1 VRRLGGESFRYLPLR
16 WLFKRRK
23 GKSKVEEK
31 PYLWMVDFT
40 PQRDWIERRGLLLW
54 LAFFFSEIGAGI
66 YLVSLFLG
74 IRAGSLIGWLTCA
87 LLGGGLHLAYLGKPE
102 RVWRAILRP
111 QASEIS
117 RGTILLAL
125 FLMLGAF
132 QQASSLGFFRSLP
145 WPINSLYFKIV
156 MSVLGFFV
164 ITHGFMTLNV
174 ISALPFW
181 NSATVPLLS
190 LASGIWLGTQMVTAL
205 SLGIHQNHIFA
216 TLEPVARW
224 SLFSYVFL
232 AIFYLWNAKHSSLAA
247 QESLRLLTKGELA
260 PLFYVGVLL
269 IDLLIPT
276 IITILI
282 YAEPTDLRHDL
293 LYLRVGCAFF
303 GDLFLR
309 YCILKAA
316 RYFPLI
322 GTNVISGMRRTVW

>member
-1 VRRLGGESFRYLPLR
+1 
-16 WLFKRRK
+16 
-23 GKSKVEEK
+23 
-31 PYLWMVDFT
+31 MMDFT
-40 PQRDWIERRGLLLW
+40 PQREWIDRQGLLLW

-74 IRAGSLIGWLTCA
+74 FQAGSLIGWLACA

-102 RVWRAILRP
+102 RIWRAILRP
-111 QASEIS
+111 QTSEIS
-117 RGTILLAL
+117 RGTILLTL
-125 FLMLGAF
+125 FLILGAF
-132 QQASSLGFFRSLP
+132 QLAPHLGFFSSLR
-145 WPINSLYFKIV
+145 WASSSLFFKIV

-181 NSATVPLLS
+181 NSATVPVVS
-190 LASGIWLGTQMVTAL
+190 LASGIWLGTQMVTGL
-205 SLGIHQNHIFA
+205 GLGIHQNEIFA
-216 TLEPVARW
+216 TLEPMARW
-224 SLFSYVFL
+224 SFFSYVFL
-232 AIFYLWNAKHSSLAA
+232 VIFYLWNAKHSSLAA
-247 QESLRLLTKGELA
+247 RQSLRLLTKGELA

-282 YAEPTDLRHDL
+282 YAKPTVLTNDL
-293 LYLRVGCAFF
+293 LYLRVGCVFV
-303 GDLFLR
+303 GDLTLR

-322 GTNVISGMRRTVW
+322 ETNVISGVRRTAR